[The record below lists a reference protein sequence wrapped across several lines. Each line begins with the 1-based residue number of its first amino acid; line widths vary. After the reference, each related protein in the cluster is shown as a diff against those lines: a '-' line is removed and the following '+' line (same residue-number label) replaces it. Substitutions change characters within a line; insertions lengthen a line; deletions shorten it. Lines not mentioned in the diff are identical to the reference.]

1 MDGTRKGPLDRG
13 ALEEGE
19 DMLSERA
26 LDLGVRAF
34 LKREES
40 AGEGEL
46 RFSLIAL
53 AEALD

>member
-1 MDGTRKGPLDRG
+1 LGED
-13 ALEEGE
+13 E

-34 LKREES
+34 LKREEG
-40 AGEGEL
+40 AGGGEL